1 MQVLAVSQELVV
13 TALQIVLLLHR
24 ARSTMLNDSRR
35 IYNLRAFTIAR
46 ICSSC
51 FSAFSFKT
59 WLLTESL
66 ATSKSNCSLGSS
78 TIRWNKHLKSCSA
91 QPKLAKG
98 HPRPTRDRM
107 DYVQEA
113 RYFGL
118 RFDPGPSA
126 MLKRGG
132 KWRLHAGSFM
142 TAENAR
148 LR

>member
-1 MQVLAVSQELVV
+1 M
-13 TALQIVLLLHR
+13 LH
-24 ARSTMLNDSRR
+24 DSKS
-35 IYNLRAFTIAR
+35 IYNLRASTIAR
-46 ICSSC
+46 ICASC

-66 ATSKSNCSLGSS
+66 ATSKSNCSLGIS
-78 TIRWNKHLKSCSA
+78 TIRWNKHLKSCSP

-113 RYFGL
+113 CYFGL